1 MSMLSK
7 SAWARAAALA
17 GAIALIATA
26 MPAEIAFAQET
37 PSVALE
43 QARKGEDGTTGTGA
57 DPGSMESGSAKRD
70 NKGNGGDASA
80 GSAGEVATAD
90 GSTGSTE
97 GGGAPLPENAEV
109 LDALGILDDV
119 TVYGLDV
126 LSGLDIP
133 VEVLPPPPA
142 EEETAPATA
151 DDINTGGQGS
161 DGTSDEA
168 ISTESGSGSAPAGG
182 STSTAAEDGA
192 GSTASGEKPR
202 DRPRKNADGAT
213 DTADTSDGSS
223 TTTGS

>member
-1 MSMLSK
+1 MSMFSK
-7 SAWARAAALA
+7 RALARAAALT
-17 GAIALIATA
+17 GAVAMIATA
-26 MPAEIAFAQET
+26 MPAELAFAQET
-37 PSVALE
+37 PSVSLE

-57 DPGSMESGSAKRD
+57 DPGSMESGNAKRD
-70 NKGNGGDASA
+70 EKGNAGNASA
-80 GSAGEVATAD
+80 GGAGEVATAD

-97 GGGAPLPENAEV
+97 GSAPPLPENAET
-109 LDALGILDDV
+109 LEALGILDDV
-119 TVYGLDV
+119 TIYGLDV

-133 VEVLPPPPA
+133 VEVLPPPA
-142 EEETAPATA
+142 EETAEPAAA

-168 ISTESGSGSAPAGG
+168 ISTESGSESGPAGG

-213 DTADTSDGSS
+213 DSATTGDGGS

>member
-7 SAWARAAALA
+7 SAWARAAALT
-17 GAIALIATA
+17 GAVAMAMIATA
-26 MPAEIAFAQET
+26 IPAEVAFAQET

-57 DPGSMESGSAKRD
+57 DPGSMESGNAKRD
-70 NKGNGGDASA
+70 KSGNGENASA

-90 GSTGSTE
+90 GSSGATE
-97 GGGAPLPENAEV
+97 GSGPPLPENAEV

-142 EEETAPATA
+142 ETAPSTP

-161 DGTSDEA
+161 DGASDSTV
-168 ISTESGSGSAPAGG
+168 STEPGSGTGPAGG
-182 STSTAAEDGA
+182 STTTAAEDGT
-192 GSTASGEKPR
+192 GSTSNGEKPR
-202 DRPRKNADGAT
+202 DRPRKNADGGT
-213 DTADTSDGSS
+213 DTADTGDGGS

>member
-1 MSMLSK
+1 MNMFSK
-7 SAWARAAALA
+7 SAWARAAALT
-17 GAIALIATA
+17 GAVAMIATA
-26 MPAEIAFAQET
+26 VPAEIAFAQQT

-57 DPGSMESGSAKRD
+57 DPGSMESGNARRD
-70 NKGNGGDASA
+70 KEGNGGNASA

-90 GSTGSTE
+90 GSTGGTE

-133 VEVLPPPPA
+133 VEVLPPPA
-142 EEETAPATA
+142 EETAPSAP
-151 DDINTGGQGS
+151 DDINTGGQGG
-161 DGTSDEA
+161 DGTSDSTV
-168 ISTESGSGSAPAGG
+168 STEPGSGSAPAGG
-182 STSTAAEDGA
+182 STSTAAEDGT

-202 DRPRKNADGAT
+202 DRPRKNADGGT
-213 DTADTSDGSS
+213 DTANTGDGGS